1 MSMQDPK
8 FTELYQE
15 NYPKVFSFLLNA
27 TNDPVLTEDLVQ
39 ETFIRALNK
48 LDTFRHEAS
57 IIVWLNRIG
66 YNLFLDHVRKK
77 NPILI
82 DDFEGQVIAED
93 SSAEEVE
100 QKLMSE
106 CIRSKIQLLRE
117 NYRTPLYLDIN
128 GYSNQEIAEILNC
141 SLDNAKIRLHRAKK
155 KIKEIL
161 DDDCNMYY
169 DERNVLCCS
178 QKK

>member
-57 IIVWLNRIG
+57 IIVWLNRIS